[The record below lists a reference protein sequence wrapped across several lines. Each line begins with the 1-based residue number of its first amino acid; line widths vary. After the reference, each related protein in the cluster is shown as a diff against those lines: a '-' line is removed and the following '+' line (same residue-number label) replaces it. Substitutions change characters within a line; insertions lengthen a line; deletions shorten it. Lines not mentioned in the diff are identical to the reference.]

1 MRGSRWSA
9 MHSPFCCGWCDVCRS
24 ICMKRGDRPM
34 RSAKGIYLDNVKS
47 ASTAREAEKML
58 EGLVGLDLDVRGIV
72 FYKKFDEQEGYY
84 LDSADLRLLNA
95 RLQNDETQHF
105 AESTVDKSRYLGY
118 QKLVGWLNNKIALE
132 PDKIFNSF
140 NTLQYLDLETSI
152 VQKLTI

>member
-1 MRGSRWSA
+1 
-9 MHSPFCCGWCDVCRS
+9 MHSAR
-24 ICMKRGDRPM
+24 
-34 RSAKGIYLDNVKS
+34 GIYLDNVKS
-47 ASTAREAEKML
+47 ASTLKETQKML
-58 EGLVGLDLDVRGIV
+58 EGLIGLDLDVRGIM

-84 LDSADLRLLNA
+84 LDSTDLRLLNA
-95 RLQNDETQHF
+95 RLQNDEAQCYTEDVNRF
-105 AESTVDKSRYLGY
+105 LKSQYLGY